1 MFSFLCGR
9 LSECV
14 NKVDVMEEERENRE
28 GERERE
34 IQKLC
39 LRTNFAD
46 REEEET
52 EVFTNLEKKNKK
64 N

>member
-1 MFSFLCGR
+1 
-9 LSECV
+9 
-14 NKVDVMEEERENRE
+14 MEEERENRE

-52 EVFTNLEKKNKK
+52 EVFTNLEKKK
-64 N
+64 